1 MSFFYF
7 CVDKRKTVCYFKTV
21 IGVLSQLHTGGDK
34 MIVIDLRSRTPIFE
48 QIKEQILNL
57 INTGELKPDDKLPSV
72 RQLASE
78 LELNVNTVKRAYQE
92 LESEGVTYSLLG
104 KGVFISKTAVANKT
118 VLENAEKELVRILSS
133 SKAKGVSLERVF
145 ELTKQ
150 IYEKGDMDD

>member
-1 MSFFYF
+1 M
-7 CVDKRKTVCYFKTV
+7 CYFETV

-48 QIKEQILNL
+48 QIKEHILNL

-92 LESEGVTYSLLG
+92 LESEGVTY
-104 KGVFISKTAVANKT
+104 
-118 VLENAEKELVRILSS
+118 
-133 SKAKGVSLERVF
+133 
-145 ELTKQ
+145 
-150 IYEKGDMDD
+150 

>member
-1 MSFFYF
+1 M
-7 CVDKRKTVCYFKTV
+7 CYFGTV

-34 MIVIDLRSRTPIFE
+34 MIVIDPRSRTPIFE

-57 INTGELKPDDKLPSV
+57 INIGDLKPDDKLPSV

-78 LELNVNTVKRAYQE
+78 LDLNVNTVKRAYQE
-92 LESEGVTYSLLG
+92 LEAEGVTYSLLG

-118 VLENAEKELVRILSS
+118 VLQNAEKELIRVLSS
-133 SKAKGVSLERVF
+133 SKAKGVPLERIF
-145 ELTKQ
+145 ELAKQ